1 YKRIKINY
9 YMEKIG
15 FIGLGIMGKP
25 MSTHIL
31 KGGHPLTVLKT
42 SGEANSLESEG
53 ATLAGTPKEL
63 AEQCDVVITCLPDS
77 PEVEDIVLGE
87 DGVLAGMSA
96 GKLYIDM
103 STIAPATAIQLNTIL
118 ADKGVEALDAPVS
131 GGEGGA
137 KSASLSIMVGGTKSA
152 FERALPIL
160 ELMGKNIVRIGEA
173 GAGQTAKACNQIIV
187 GMTIQAVAEAL
198 TLAKKAGIDVARV
211 REALLGGFAQSRIL
225 DLHGQRF
232 LDGNF
237 EPGFKVNLHRKD
249 MNIALQTGR
258 DLSVPLP
265 GSSIVATQMDALI
278 ANGKGELDHSALGL
292 LLSEMSDVK

>member
-103 STIAPATAIQLNTIL
+103 STIAPATAIKLNTIL
-118 ADKGVEALDAPVS
+118 SDKGVEVLDAPVS

-198 TLAKKAGIDVARV
+198 TLAKKAGVDVARV

>member
-1 YKRIKINY
+1 
-9 YMEKIG
+9 MEKIG

-31 KGGHPLTVLKT
+31 QGGHPLTVLKT